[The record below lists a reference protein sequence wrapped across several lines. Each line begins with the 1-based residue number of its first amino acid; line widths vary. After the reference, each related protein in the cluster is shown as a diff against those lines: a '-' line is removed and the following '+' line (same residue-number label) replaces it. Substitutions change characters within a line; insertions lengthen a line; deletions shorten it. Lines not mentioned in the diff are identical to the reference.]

1 MIIYSIYTRDSFNLC
16 TNKSPTQSQLIIILI
31 LLEIKKK
38 QFSYEAAGLLNQP
51 ANLSDWLFTF
61 FFQWELPTDET
72 ESKCAFTVLSAVLI
86 LYMSH

>member
-1 MIIYSIYTRDSFNLC
+1 MYQQI
-16 TNKSPTQSQLIIILI
+16 PTQTQLTIILI

-61 FFQWELPTDET
+61 FFQ
-72 ESKCAFTVLSAVLI
+72 
-86 LYMSH
+86 